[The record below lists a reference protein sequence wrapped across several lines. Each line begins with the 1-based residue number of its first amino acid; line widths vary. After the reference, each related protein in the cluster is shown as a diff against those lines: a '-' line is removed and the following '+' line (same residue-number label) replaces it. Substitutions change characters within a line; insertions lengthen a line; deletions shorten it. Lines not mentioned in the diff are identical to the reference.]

1 MVHFLMHRNIGCM
14 AGLAYVGGL
23 CRSSGNAAWSMF
35 SVDKDEN
42 TVMTM
47 AHEIGH
53 NFGASHDGGNTSAYS
68 GCDTPAKRGIMG
80 GRGHE
85 TRNFSTCSISA
96 MHHKL
101 QEVYR
106 HEEREGGFRCLTQ
119 AKEASLRVRG
129 YEVDSRDMGHIAR
142 SCPPPDD
149 VCPDDQPDPPSEL
162 PPPSEP
168 PLTLPPPEPPVP
180 TPEPGCGDMEVTGGE
195 ECDCG
200 PSWAGCDDPC
210 CYPASL
216 TEEDLASN
224 SSALP
229 CSRHAQPLC
238 SLDPAD
244 IAWIYGL
251 LLPFL
256 AMAILAILGK
266 GI

>member
-1 MVHFLMHRNIGCM
+1 MHRNIGCM

-35 SVDKDEN
+35 NVDRDED

-53 NFGASHDGGNTSAYS
+53 NFGASHDGGNTTAYS
-68 GCDTPAKRGIMG
+68 GCETPAKRGIMG

-106 HEEREGGFRCLTQ
+106 DEEREAGGQCLTQ
-119 AKEASLRVRG
+119 ATEASLRVRG
-129 YEVDSRDMGHIAR
+129 YKVDTRDMGHLAR
-142 SCPPPDD
+142 PCPPPDD

-162 PPPSEP
+162 PPPLEP
-168 PLTLPPPEPPVP
+168 PLTLPP
-180 TPEPGCGDMEVTGGE
+180 EPGCGDQEVTGEE

-200 PSWAGCDDPC
+200 LSWAECADPC

-216 TEEDLASN
+216 TAEDLASN
-224 SSALP
+224 RSALP
-229 CSRHAQPLC
+229 CTRHAQPMC
-238 SLDPAD
+238 SHNPGA
-244 IAWIYGL
+244 IVWKYGL
-251 LLPFL
+251 LLPL
-256 AMAILAILGK
+256 LVMAILAMLGINIKRTNVILDK
-266 GI
+266 LRYF